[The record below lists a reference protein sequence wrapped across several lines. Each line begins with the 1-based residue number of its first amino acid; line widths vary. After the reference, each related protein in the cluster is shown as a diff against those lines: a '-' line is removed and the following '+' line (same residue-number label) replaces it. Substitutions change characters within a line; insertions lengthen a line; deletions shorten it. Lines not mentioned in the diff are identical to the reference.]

1 MKHVAYFGDGEYT
14 FALTPPMI
22 RELEQK
28 TGTGFGALYRKFAGN
43 TFAYGDIIE
52 TIRLGLIGGGTAPI
66 DAQRLV
72 DTYAHNRPILETLPL
87 AFDIL
92 DARYVGK
99 VETVSQ
105 PDAQPDQKEEAPE

>member
-14 FALTPPMI
+14 FALTPSMI

-28 TGTGFGALYRKFAGN
+28 TGTGFGALYRRFASN
-43 TFAYGDIIE
+43 QFAYGDIIE

-72 DTYAHNRPILETLPL
+72 DTYAHNRPIIETLPL
-87 AFDIL
+87 AFDVL

-105 PDAQPDQKEEAPE
+105 PDQNQKEETPE

>member
-1 MKHVAYFGDGEYT
+1 MKHVAYFGDGEHT

-28 TGTGFGALYRKFAGN
+28 TGTGFGALYRRFASNQFG
-43 TFAYGDIIE
+43 YGDIIE

-99 VETVSQ
+99 VEPSG
-105 PDAQPDQKEEAPE
+105 DQPDQKEEAPE